1 MIHPSAVVHPNA
13 TLGEAVEIGP
23 FCVVGKNV
31 VLGDRSRLLSHV
43 VINGHT
49 TIGEDTVIYPF
60 AAIGLSSQD
69 RKYQGEVSYTKI
81 GKRNTIRE
89 FVSIHR
95 GTGEGETTSI
105 GDDSLLLTYVHVA
118 HNCTI
123 GNHVTMSATAQLAG
137 HVTIDDH
144 ATIGGMTGVH
154 QFVRIG
160 AYAMVG
166 AYTRIGRDVPPYFL
180 VADIPAEVHG
190 INLVGLRRAGFAPE
204 TIVELKECFKLL
216 YRSKLNISQALE
228 AMQQMVKTPEGEQV
242 IAFVRGRS
250 ERGIMK

>member
-1 MIHPSAVVHPNA
+1 MIHPSAVVHPGA
-13 TLGEAVEIGP
+13 SLGEEVEIGP

-31 VLGDRSRLLSHV
+31 ALGARSRLLSHV
-43 VINGHT
+43 VVNGHT
-49 TIGEDTVIYPF
+49 TIGEDTVVYPF
-60 AAIGLSSQD
+60 AALGLSSQD

-81 GKRNTIRE
+81 GARTTIRE

-95 GTGEGETTSI
+95 GTGEGEVTAV
-105 GDDSLLLTYVHVA
+105 GDDCLLLTYAHVA

-137 HVTIDDH
+137 HVSIGNH

-160 AYAMVG
+160 DYAMVG
-166 AYTRIGRDVPPYFL
+166 AFTRIGRDVPPYFL
-180 VADIPAEVHG
+180 VADIPAAVHG
-190 INLVGLRRAGFAPE
+190 INSVGLRRAEFASE
-204 TIVELKECFKLL
+204 TLIELKECFKLL

-228 AMQQMVKTPEGEQV
+228 AMQQIVKTPEGEHV
-242 IAFVRGRS
+242 IAFVKGQS